1 MAALTAAGQ
10 VVLLFLPAGL
20 CTAGVLQ
27 NRPVFVLLS
36 FPVLLFLLRI
46 LPLCR
51 GDEVLWAVLL
61 LVPVSLPV
69 NLPLGREF
77 VQFFW
82 ADGPRWLFFLRS
94 ALVLHVLFSA
104 EALPFCMLA
113 YLLRAKH

>member
-10 VVLLFLPAGL
+10 IVLLFAPAGL